1 MPLNRN
7 VTEVTGGLTAKQVS
21 QAINAL
27 KTLKTHAGAWRK
39 VASDLGGKFDA
50 SYLLHVSYGDKPPS
64 RRLLLALGIVKPE
77 RRNGIRV
84 RMSAEEAREI
94 VDYGTI
100 PADVVNRIGYQLW
113 GVK

>member
-1 MPLNRN
+1 MIHRPLD
-7 VTEVTGGLTAKQVS
+7 TKAAKRLL
-21 QAINAL
+21 AL
-27 KTLKTHAGAWRK
+27 KLEWGTWRA
-39 VASDLGGKFDA
+39 VAEHLNANVGEVYGVATGKRRA
-50 SYLLHVSYGDKPPS
+50 S
-64 RRLLLALGIVKPE
+64 RRLLLALGIVKTE
-77 RRNGIRV
+77 KRTGIRV